1 MLGDAPAVEPAAPAA
16 RQVAGLLVERGR
28 AVPVLEDARLGPGRD
43 PLAEPFD
50 SGRDQR
56 RLDELA
62 REMVEILEE
71 QALAGVGKDAIRV
84 AEDPVDPAEVVAE
97 PRRRG
102 PALDALRVPE
112 RRQEV
117 GLVVA

>member
-28 AVPVLEDARLGPGRD
+28 AFPVLEDARLGPGRD
-43 PLAEPFD
+43 TLAEPFD

-62 REMVEILEE
+62 REMVEVLEE
-71 QALAGVGKDAIRV
+71 QALARVGKTRSGSRRIRLIRRKWSRN
-84 AEDPVDPAEVVAE
+84 PAGAA
-97 PRRRG
+97 PPWMRSASWSAARRW
-102 PALDALRVPE
+102 AS
-112 RRQEV
+112 
-117 GLVVA
+117 